1 MTTINNW
8 GSDSP
13 LNETK
18 GGTAQDSYAKGDIL
32 YASGADTLSRLAIGT
47 DNHVLKLASGLPSW
61 AAASGG
67 GGGGWV
73 PLASATASSSANI
86 NFDSTYIT
94 STYDLY
100 IVQIFN
106 LQGSA
111 DADLQMQFSPD
122 NGSTMR
128 TSGYEAEVYTSN
140 STAGGSVT
148 DSIEMQTDNVGAAA
162 DEGELLSLILIGN
175 ASDSGIKTHAG
186 GWTGFMNDVDNKD
199 SDAFYGCYDVA
210 ETHNY
215 IRFQM
220 QTGNIA
226 TGEFYLYGAAKS

>member
-1 MTTINNW
+1 MTVNCW
-8 GSDSP
+8 GADNP

-18 GGTAQDSYAKGDIL
+18 GGLAQSSYSKGDIL
-32 YASGADTLSRLAIGT
+32 YCSAANTLSKLAIGA
-47 DNHVLKLASGLPSW
+47 DNEVLKLASGLPSW

-73 PLASATASSSANI
+73 PLAAASASASANI

-100 IVQIFN
+100 IVQIFT

-111 DADLQMQFSPD
+111 DADLQLVFSPD
-122 NGSTMR
+122 NGSTIR
-128 TSGYEAEVYTSN
+128 TTGYESAVYSAN
-140 STAGGSVT
+140 STSETSATDAIDLSRDPIGGT
-148 DSIEMQTDNVGAAA
+148 A
-162 DEGELLSLILIGN
+162 DEGEYTGLILIAN
-175 ASDSGIKTHAG
+175 ASDSGIKTHVG
-186 GWTGFMNDVDNKD
+186 GWAGFINDADANE
-199 SDAFYGCYDVA
+199 SDAFYGCYDTAA

-220 QTGNIA
+220 DSGNIA